1 MPRYRPNAAER
12 RGDDAHAKMTRPASS
27 PGVPLVQMTLVRDGE
42 LDGRECGDEPFAQ
55 PRLPRR
61 AAHGGAAPD
70 AAGLILPCSQMTWGI
85 MNTSIA
91 ALMPNTLKFTHTLS
105 GKLRA
110 T

>member
-1 MPRYRPNAAER
+1 MSLSRSR
-12 RGDDAHAKMTRPASS
+12 ASR
-27 PGVPLVQMTLVRDGE
+27 V
-42 LDGRECGDEPFAQ
+42 A
-55 PRLPRR
+55 RLI
-61 AAHGGAAPD
+61 GGAAPD